1 MQLPLITPESV
12 HRAENYIQQHLTENI
27 RLDDIVSAAGV
38 PARTLH
44 YGFKRFRSSTPM
56 RLLRQKRFEQAR
68 QDLLAGARD
77 GVQVMHVAHRYWMHH
92 GGRFAIN
99 YQKQFGETPS
109 ATLRSALKQSAELAQ
124 AGSTSSLSTFLQP
137 LGSTAPR

>member
-1 MQLPLITPESV
+1 
-12 HRAENYIQQHLTENI
+12 
-27 RLDDIVSAAGV
+27 
-38 PARTLH
+38 
-44 YGFKRFRSSTPM
+44 M
-56 RLLRQKRFEQAR
+56 RLLRQKRFERAR
-68 QDLLAGARD
+68 QDLLAG
-77 GVQVMHVAHRYWMHH
+77 GVQVMDVAHRYWMLH

>member
-1 MQLPLITPESV
+1 MQLPLIAPESV
-12 HRAENYIQQHLTENI
+12 HRAEHYIQQHLTENI

-68 QDLLAGARD
+68 QDLLAG
-77 GVQVMHVAHRYWMHH
+77 GVQVMDVAHRYWMHH

-109 ATLRSALKQSAELAQ
+109 ATLRSALKQSAALAQ

-137 LGSTAPR
+137 RGSTAPR